1 MSTQPIDEKD
11 IWKIIK
17 NFFKKKGVVH
27 QQIESFND
35 YINRG
40 LQQVIDEEPDII
52 INPKKNQQFILH
64 FGNVTILSPSIVEE
78 DRQLRCIFPLEA
90 RNRDLNYDSAI
101 CCDVKESL
109 YEDGKMIEEVI
120 HNRIVIGRTP
130 IMVRSDICN
139 LSALS
144 KIDRINAGEC
154 ENDRGGYFIIRGH
167 ERVIVSQ
174 LRGNYNQAI
183 VLKQK
188 DCEKYSYIAEY
199 RSMSEQTG
207 HSVQIKAMISSD
219 DKTIVFSIPYIR
231 DIIPVGIIFKALGFN
246 NEKEISDYIG
256 LNCAEGMKYIRT
268 IIRDSF
274 FIENQEEALNYI
286 GQFSMHIIP
295 KEKRRI
301 YAWQVVESE
310 LFPHM
315 GISATVKEK
324 AIILGNIIKKL
335 IKTRLEL
342 RSPDDRDNYANKR
355 IESCGILCTELFKT
369 LFKRYIH
376 SIKIQLDKKKSRVD
390 IMSILSRLNTITAGL
405 KHSFSTGNW
414 GVQKNSYIRT
424 GVSQVMSR
432 MTYGATLSHL
442 RRIVIPIGKE
452 GKNAKIRQIH
462 SSQFGFVC
470 PAETPEGQT
479 AGIVLNFA
487 LLARVTRKIPT
498 YLVKEVLE
506 QNKDIILIKDYDLN
520 LVQTSSTVLLN
531 GILVGMTQ
539 DPESI
544 VEYVKKSRKH
554 RLLDSDVSVT
564 YDVVDDEVR
573 VFSDAGRA
581 SRPLFTVGENGLN
594 INKLHQF
601 NWDKLIKESLI
612 EFIDSSE
619 IENYVI
625 AMKPEHTKLSKNDY
639 CEIHPSMMLGVMG
652 NIIPFPDHSPSP
664 RNCYQCLDPNELV
677 VMANGFKKQ
686 IGNIKVG
693 EKIITVDPITYKH
706 SITKV
711 VNHYIKQTDKKI
723 IKLTTE
729 TGGNIVCTDDHLIL
743 TPNGWIE
750 AKNVSIVCITNNNK
764 VSFVK
769 VITILEQP
777 SGLICDITT
786 ESKNHSFITGDS
798 FIVHNCSMGKQAIG
812 MYSLAYK
819 LRTDTIVH
827 VLDYP
832 QRAIVSTKPAEFMGF
847 NKMPSGINAIV
858 AIMSYTGYNQE
869 DSVIL
874 NQSSIERGL
883 FSITSYRTV
892 SDAEKNGSMYTFETI
907 CIPPESS
914 SKIKIGDP
922 GYFKRKNA
930 NYGFLDE
937 KGIVKERTS
946 VKTGDVIIGKIL
958 TKSSKTGEQSKTDC
972 SVVVKHGEH
981 GIVDKVN
988 ITITPNGYKMV
999 KIVIRN
1005 QRIPEVGDKFA
1016 SRAAQKGTV
1025 GAVYKQED
1033 MPFNSEG
1040 ICPDII
1046 INPHAI
1052 PSRMT
1057 VNQLMEC
1064 VLGKACAI
1072 TGTYGDATPFSS
1084 SSTNNAAER
1093 ICELLST
1100 AGMKSEQAYER
1111 TGWERMYNGF
1121 TGELVKA
1128 KVFMGPTYYQRLKHM
1143 VSDKMHSRAHGHVTT
1158 LTRQPLEGRS
1168 RDGGLRFGEMER
1180 DCSREGTLI
1189 TLSSGISLKIENMT
1203 DCNYNVLGW
1212 SEKENGIVKARQT
1225 HFLAKGKRPCIELT
1239 LEDGRKVS
1247 YTDDHKLLTTDN
1259 EWVKVKDLDIK
1270 NTKLKIGI
1278 TCPSVD
1284 LQEEIKEC
1292 DGWVFKFG
1300 KITLTTDTIPNI
1312 LKTFAFMRILGYLV
1326 TDGHITNT
1334 EDVLSGSIFLGHKLD
1349 LESILTDI
1357 KLFVEIKQTNFTH
1370 TNGYIV
1376 RIPNT
1381 FLTSIIKI
1389 PGMLFGKKVVQAGF
1403 LPDFIKNTDCPRP
1416 IVREFLGGIFG
1427 GDGHTC
1433 YLGLHR
1439 GKRNL
1444 LTSISIS
1451 KTKNHKNLDDLK
1463 KTMEDIKKLLNK
1475 CGIDKITIQNPKEI
1489 SDSKNKKGELSSKH
1503 YEIVLHLDIN
1513 ELIPFSEKV
1522 GFRYCCHKSQ
1532 RLEAAVSYRRLREEV
1547 TRQHNWM
1554 VNRVDEITNFKKI
1567 KTENPKKIVSTKKA
1581 IIQATTE
1588 LQKTEALLHEYA
1600 IPSCHDITDHLIKG
1614 TAFGKFTSKHFPNAE
1629 QFLDKIGA
1637 LSWFIDENYGVSNSK
1652 ESIPTM
1658 NLRVLSKIPVG
1669 EHNVYDIQVEDI
1681 HSFLANGVVSH
1692 NCMIAHGASRFLKER
1707 LFDCSDPYQIIVCD
1721 QCGMM
1726 TARDECLACKQDN
1739 VSIVNFPYASKLLV
1753 QELQAMGIKV
1763 AIIPKK

>member
-11 IWKIIK
+11 LWKIIED
-17 NFFKKKGVVH
+17 FFKKKGVVH

-40 LQQVIDEEPDII
+40 IQQVIDEEPGII
-52 INPKKNQQFILH
+52 INPKKNQQFTLH

-78 DRQLRCIFPLEA
+78 DRTLRCIYPLEA

-101 CCDVKESL
+101 CCDVRETL
-109 YEDGKMIEEVI
+109 HEDGKLIEEVN

-130 IMVRSDICN
+130 VMVRADICN
-139 LSALS
+139 LNALS
-144 KIDRINAGEC
+144 QTDRINAGEC
-154 ENDRGGYFIIRGH
+154 ENDSGGYFIIRGH

-174 LRGNYNQAI
+174 LRGNYNQAV

-188 DCEKYSYIAEY
+188 PGEKYSYIAEY

-207 HSVQIKAMISSD
+207 HSVQIKSMISSD
-219 DKTIVFSIPYIR
+219 DKTIVFSIPYIK
-231 DIIPVGIIFKALGFN
+231 DLIPVGIIFKALGFI
-246 NEKEISDYIG
+246 NENDISGYIG
-256 LNCAEGMKYIRT
+256 LNSQEANRFIQT

-274 FIENQEEALNYI
+274 FIENQEDALNHI

-295 KEKRRI
+295 KEKRRV

-324 AIILGNIIKKL
+324 AIILGNIIRKL

-376 SIKIQLDKKKSRVD
+376 SIKLQLDKKKSRVD

-432 MTYGATLSHL
+432 MTYGATLSHM

-462 SSQFGFVC
+462 SSQFGFIC

-487 LLARVTRKIPT
+487 LLSRVTRKIPT

-506 QNKDIILIKDYDLN
+506 ENKNIIFIKDYDMN
-520 LVQTSSTVLLN
+520 LLKNSSTVLLN

-544 VEYVKKSRKH
+544 VEYVKQSR
-554 RLLDSDVSVT
+554 RCRRLDSDVSVT

-594 INKLHQF
+594 VNKSHKPNWNKLVKQ
-601 NWDKLIKESLI
+601 NLI
-612 EFIDSSE
+612 EYVDSSE

-625 AMKPEHTKLSKNDY
+625 AMKPEYIKAWKNDY
-639 CEIHPSMMLGVMG
+639 CEIHPCMLMGVMG

-664 RNCYQCLDPNELV
+664 RNCYQ
-677 VMANGFKKQ
+677 
-686 IGNIKVG
+686 
-693 EKIITVDPITYKH
+693 
-706 SITKV
+706 
-711 VNHYIKQTDKKI
+711 
-723 IKLTTE
+723 
-729 TGGNIVCTDDHLIL
+729 
-743 TPNGWIE
+743 
-750 AKNVSIVCITNNNK
+750 
-764 VSFVK
+764 
-769 VITILEQP
+769 
-777 SGLICDITT
+777 
-786 ESKNHSFITGDS
+786 
-798 FIVHNCSMGKQAIG
+798 CSMGKQAIG

-874 NQSSIERGL
+874 NQSAIDRGL
-883 FSITSYRTV
+883 FSVTSFRTV
-892 SDAEKNGSMYTFETI
+892 SDVEKNGSMYTFETI
-907 CIPPESS
+907 CIPPQSS
-914 SKIKIGDP
+914 SKIKIGES

-930 NYGFLDE
+930 NFKFLDE
-937 KGIVKERTS
+937 KGVVKERTS
-946 VKTGDVIIGKIL
+946 VKAGDVIIGKIL
-958 TKSSKTGEQSKTDC
+958 TKCSKTGEESKTDC
-972 SVVVKHGEH
+972 SVVVKHGED
-981 GIVDKVN
+981 GIVDRVN

-1025 GAVYKQED
+1025 GAVYRQED
-1033 MPFNSEG
+1033 MPFNSDG

-1064 VLGKACAI
+1064 VLGKACSI
-1072 TGTYGDATPFSS
+1072 KGTYGDATPFSS
-1084 SSTNNAAER
+1084 SSTDNAAER
-1093 ICELLST
+1093 ICELLASV
-1100 AGMKSEQAYER
+1100 GMESDKSYNR
-1111 TGWERMYNGF
+1111 TGWEQMYNGF

-1180 DCSREGTLI
+1180 DC
-1189 TLSSGISLKIENMT
+1189 
-1203 DCNYNVLGW
+1203 
-1212 SEKENGIVKARQT
+1212 
-1225 HFLAKGKRPCIELT
+1225 
-1239 LEDGRKVS
+1239 
-1247 YTDDHKLLTTDN
+1247 
-1259 EWVKVKDLDIK
+1259 
-1270 NTKLKIGI
+1270 
-1278 TCPSVD
+1278 
-1284 LQEEIKEC
+1284 
-1292 DGWVFKFG
+1292 
-1300 KITLTTDTIPNI
+1300 
-1312 LKTFAFMRILGYLV
+1312 
-1326 TDGHITNT
+1326 
-1334 EDVLSGSIFLGHKLD
+1334 
-1349 LESILTDI
+1349 
-1357 KLFVEIKQTNFTH
+1357 
-1370 TNGYIV
+1370 
-1376 RIPNT
+1376 
-1381 FLTSIIKI
+1381 
-1389 PGMLFGKKVVQAGF
+1389 
-1403 LPDFIKNTDCPRP
+1403 
-1416 IVREFLGGIFG
+1416 
-1427 GDGHTC
+1427 
-1433 YLGLHR
+1433 
-1439 GKRNL
+1439 
-1444 LTSISIS
+1444 
-1451 KTKNHKNLDDLK
+1451 
-1463 KTMEDIKKLLNK
+1463 
-1475 CGIDKITIQNPKEI
+1475 
-1489 SDSKNKKGELSSKH
+1489 
-1503 YEIVLHLDIN
+1503 
-1513 ELIPFSEKV
+1513 
-1522 GFRYCCHKSQ
+1522 
-1532 RLEAAVSYRRLREEV
+1532 
-1547 TRQHNWM
+1547 
-1554 VNRVDEITNFKKI
+1554 
-1567 KTENPKKIVSTKKA
+1567 
-1581 IIQATTE
+1581 
-1588 LQKTEALLHEYA
+1588 
-1600 IPSCHDITDHLIKG
+1600 
-1614 TAFGKFTSKHFPNAE
+1614 
-1629 QFLDKIGA
+1629 
-1637 LSWFIDENYGVSNSK
+1637 
-1652 ESIPTM
+1652 
-1658 NLRVLSKIPVG
+1658 
-1669 EHNVYDIQVEDI
+1669 
-1681 HSFLANGVVSH
+1681 
-1692 NCMIAHGASRFLKER
+1692 MIAHGASRFLKER
-1707 LFDCSDPYQIIVCD
+1707 LFDCSDPYQIMVCN

-1763 AIIPKK
+1763 AIIPKE

>member
-11 IWKIIK
+11 LWKIIED
-17 NFFKKKGVVH
+17 FFKKKGVVH

-40 LQQVIDEEPDII
+40 IQQVIDEEPGII
-52 INPKKNQQFILH
+52 INPKKNQQFTLH

-78 DRQLRCIFPLEA
+78 DRTLRCIYPLEA

-101 CCDVKESL
+101 CCDVRETL
-109 YEDGKMIEEVI
+109 HEDGKLIEEVN

-130 IMVRSDICN
+130 VMVRADICN
-139 LSALS
+139 LNALS
-144 KIDRINAGEC
+144 QTDRIKAGEC
-154 ENDRGGYFIIRGH
+154 ENDSGGYFIIRGH

-174 LRGNYNQAI
+174 LRGNYNQAV

-188 DCEKYSYIAEY
+188 PGEKYSYIAEY

-207 HSVQIKAMISSD
+207 HSVQIKSMISSD
-219 DKTIVFSIPYIR
+219 DKTIVFSIPYIK
-231 DIIPVGIIFKALGFN
+231 DLIPVGIIFKALGFI
-246 NEKEISDYIG
+246 NENDISGYIG
-256 LNCAEGMKYIRT
+256 LDIPEANKFIQT

-274 FIENQEEALNYI
+274 FIENQEDALNHI

-295 KEKRRI
+295 KEKRRV

-324 AIILGNIIKKL
+324 AIILGNIIRKL

-376 SIKIQLDKKKSRVD
+376 SIKLQLDKKKSRVD
-390 IMSILSRLNTITAGL
+390 IMSILSRLNTITSGL

-432 MTYGATLSHL
+432 MTYGATLSHM

-462 SSQFGFVC
+462 SSQFGFIC

-487 LLARVTRKIPT
+487 LLARVTKKIPT

-506 QNKDIILIKDYDLN
+506 ENKNIIFIKDYDMN
-520 LVQTSSTVLLN
+520 LLKNSSTVLLN

-544 VEYVKKSRKH
+544 VEYVKQSR
-554 RLLDSDVSVT
+554 RCRCLDSDVSVT

-594 INKLHQF
+594 VNKSHKPNWNKLVKQ
-601 NWDKLIKESLI
+601 NLI
-612 EFIDSSE
+612 EYVDSSE

-625 AMKPEHTKLSKNDY
+625 AMKPEYIKAWKNDY
-639 CEIHPSMMLGVMG
+639 CEIHPCMLMGVMG

-664 RNCYQCLDPNELV
+664 RNCYQ
-677 VMANGFKKQ
+677 
-686 IGNIKVG
+686 
-693 EKIITVDPITYKH
+693 
-706 SITKV
+706 
-711 VNHYIKQTDKKI
+711 
-723 IKLTTE
+723 
-729 TGGNIVCTDDHLIL
+729 
-743 TPNGWIE
+743 
-750 AKNVSIVCITNNNK
+750 
-764 VSFVK
+764 
-769 VITILEQP
+769 
-777 SGLICDITT
+777 
-786 ESKNHSFITGDS
+786 
-798 FIVHNCSMGKQAIG
+798 CSMGKQAIG

-832 QRAIVSTKPAEFMGF
+832 QRAIVSTKSAEFMGF

-874 NQSSIERGL
+874 NQSAIDRGL
-883 FSITSYRTV
+883 FSVTSFRTV
-892 SDAEKNGSMYTFETI
+892 SDVEKNGSMYTFETI
-907 CIPPESS
+907 CIPPQSS
-914 SKIKIGDP
+914 SKIKIGES

-930 NYGFLDE
+930 NFKFLDE

-946 VKTGDVIIGKIL
+946 VKAGDIIIGKIL
-958 TKSSKTGEQSKTDC
+958 TICSKTGEESKTDC
-972 SVVVKHGEH
+972 SVVVKHGED
-981 GIVDKVN
+981 GIVDRVN

-1025 GAVYKQED
+1025 GAVYRQED
-1033 MPFNSEG
+1033 MPFNSDG

-1064 VLGKACAI
+1064 VLGKACSI
-1072 TGTYGDATPFSS
+1072 KGTYGDATPFSS
-1084 SSTNNAAER
+1084 SSTDNAAER
-1093 ICELLST
+1093 ICELLASV
-1100 AGMKSEQAYER
+1100 GMESDKAYNR
-1111 TGWERMYNGF
+1111 TGWEQMYNGF

-1180 DCSREGTLI
+1180 DCTREGTLI

-1212 SEKENGIVKARQT
+1212 SEKEDGIVKARQT

-1292 DGWVFKFG
+1292 DGWFFKFG
-1300 KITLTTDTIPNI
+1300 KITLTTNTIPNI
-1312 LKTFAFMRILGYLV
+1312 LKTFAFMRILGYLI

-1334 EDVLSGSIFLGHKLD
+1334 EDVLRGSIFLGHKID
-1349 LESILTDI
+1349 LESILIDL
-1357 KLFVEIKQTNFTH
+1357 KLFVEIKQTNFTDK
-1370 TNGYIV
+1370 NMYYIN
-1376 RIPNT
+1376 IPNI
-1381 FLTSIIKI
+1381 FLSSVIKI
-1389 PGMLFGKKVVQAGF
+1389 QGLLFGRKVVQSGF
-1403 LPDFIKNTDCPRP
+1403 MPDFIKNTDCPRP
-1416 IVREFLGGIFG
+1416 IVREFLGGVFG

-1439 GKRNL
+1439 GKRDL

-1451 KTKNHKNLDDLK
+1451 KTKNYENLEDLK
-1463 KTMEDIKKLLNK
+1463 NTMEDIKKLLNK
-1475 CGIDKITIQNPKEI
+1475 CGIHKITIQNPKEI
-1489 SDSKNKKGELSSKH
+1489 SDSKNKKGELESKH
-1503 YEIVLHLDIN
+1503 YEIVLHLELS

-1532 RLEAAVSYRRLREEV
+1532 RLEAGVSYRRLREEV
-1547 TRQHNWM
+1547 IRQHNWL

-1567 KTENPKKIVSTKKA
+1567 KTENQKKIVPTKKA
-1581 IIQATTE
+1581 IVQATEE
-1588 LQKTEALLHEYA
+1588 LQKIEALLHEYA

-1614 TAFGKFTSKHFPNAE
+1614 TVFGKFTSKNFPTAE

-1637 LSWFIDENYGVSNSK
+1637 LSWFMNENKNEYDKSYGVSNLK
-1652 ESIPTM
+1652 EFIPTM
-1658 NLRVLSKIPVG
+1658 NLRVLSKISVG

-1707 LFDCSDPYQIIVCD
+1707 LFDCSDPYQIMVCN

-1763 AIIPKK
+1763 AIIPKE

>member
-11 IWKIIK
+11 LWKIIED
-17 NFFKKKGVVH
+17 FFKKKGVVH

-40 LQQVIDEEPDII
+40 IQQVIDEEPGII
-52 INPKKNQQFILH
+52 INPKKNQQFTLH

-78 DRQLRCIFPLEA
+78 DRTLRCIYPLEA

-101 CCDVKESL
+101 CCDVRETL
-109 YEDGKMIEEVI
+109 HEDGKLIEEVN

-130 IMVRSDICN
+130 VMVRADICN
-139 LSALS
+139 LNALS
-144 KIDRINAGEC
+144 QTDRIKAGEC
-154 ENDRGGYFIIRGH
+154 ENDSGGYFIIRGH

-174 LRGNYNQAI
+174 LRGNYNQAV

-188 DCEKYSYIAEY
+188 PGEKYSYIAEY

-207 HSVQIKAMISSD
+207 HSVQIKSMISSD
-219 DKTIVFSIPYIR
+219 DKTIVFSIPYIK
-231 DIIPVGIIFKALGFN
+231 DLIPVGIIFKALGFI
-246 NEKEISDYIG
+246 NENDISGYIG
-256 LNCAEGMKYIRT
+256 LNSQEANRFIQT

-274 FIENQEEALNYI
+274 FIENQEDALNHI

-295 KEKRRI
+295 KEKRRV

-324 AIILGNIIKKL
+324 AIILGNIIRKL

-376 SIKIQLDKKKSRVD
+376 SIKLQLDKKKSRVD

-432 MTYGATLSHL
+432 MTYGATLSHM

-462 SSQFGFVC
+462 SSQFGFIC

-487 LLARVTRKIPT
+487 LLSRVTRKIPT

-506 QNKDIILIKDYDLN
+506 ENKNIIFIKDYDMN
-520 LVQTSSTVLLN
+520 LLKNSSTVLLN

-544 VEYVKKSRKH
+544 VEYVKQSR
-554 RLLDSDVSVT
+554 RCRRLDSDVSVT

-594 INKLHQF
+594 VNKSHKPNWNKLVKQ
-601 NWDKLIKESLI
+601 NLI
-612 EFIDSSE
+612 EYVDSSE

-625 AMKPEHTKLSKNDY
+625 AMKPEYIKAWKNDY
-639 CEIHPSMMLGVMG
+639 CEIHPCMLMGVMG

-664 RNCYQCLDPNELV
+664 RNCYQ
-677 VMANGFKKQ
+677 
-686 IGNIKVG
+686 
-693 EKIITVDPITYKH
+693 
-706 SITKV
+706 
-711 VNHYIKQTDKKI
+711 
-723 IKLTTE
+723 
-729 TGGNIVCTDDHLIL
+729 
-743 TPNGWIE
+743 
-750 AKNVSIVCITNNNK
+750 
-764 VSFVK
+764 
-769 VITILEQP
+769 
-777 SGLICDITT
+777 
-786 ESKNHSFITGDS
+786 
-798 FIVHNCSMGKQAIG
+798 CSMGKQAIG

-874 NQSSIERGL
+874 NQSAIDRGL
-883 FSITSYRTV
+883 FSVTSFRTV
-892 SDAEKNGSMYTFETI
+892 SDVEKNGSMYTFETI
-907 CIPPESS
+907 CIPPQSS
-914 SKIKIGDP
+914 SKIKIGES

-930 NYGFLDE
+930 NFKFLDE
-937 KGIVKERTS
+937 KGVVKERTS
-946 VKTGDVIIGKIL
+946 VKAGDVIIGKIL
-958 TKSSKTGEQSKTDC
+958 TKCSKTGEESKTDC
-972 SVVVKHGEH
+972 SVVVKHGED
-981 GIVDKVN
+981 GIVDRVN

-1025 GAVYKQED
+1025 GAVYRQED
-1033 MPFNSEG
+1033 MPFNSDG

-1064 VLGKACAI
+1064 VLGKACSI
-1072 TGTYGDATPFSS
+1072 KGTYGDATPFSS
-1084 SSTNNAAER
+1084 SSTDNAAER
-1093 ICELLST
+1093 ICELLASV
-1100 AGMKSEQAYER
+1100 GMESDKSYNR
-1111 TGWERMYNGF
+1111 TGWEQMYNGF

-1180 DCSREGTLI
+1180 DC
-1189 TLSSGISLKIENMT
+1189 
-1203 DCNYNVLGW
+1203 
-1212 SEKENGIVKARQT
+1212 
-1225 HFLAKGKRPCIELT
+1225 
-1239 LEDGRKVS
+1239 
-1247 YTDDHKLLTTDN
+1247 
-1259 EWVKVKDLDIK
+1259 
-1270 NTKLKIGI
+1270 
-1278 TCPSVD
+1278 
-1284 LQEEIKEC
+1284 
-1292 DGWVFKFG
+1292 
-1300 KITLTTDTIPNI
+1300 
-1312 LKTFAFMRILGYLV
+1312 
-1326 TDGHITNT
+1326 
-1334 EDVLSGSIFLGHKLD
+1334 
-1349 LESILTDI
+1349 
-1357 KLFVEIKQTNFTH
+1357 
-1370 TNGYIV
+1370 
-1376 RIPNT
+1376 
-1381 FLTSIIKI
+1381 
-1389 PGMLFGKKVVQAGF
+1389 
-1403 LPDFIKNTDCPRP
+1403 
-1416 IVREFLGGIFG
+1416 
-1427 GDGHTC
+1427 
-1433 YLGLHR
+1433 
-1439 GKRNL
+1439 
-1444 LTSISIS
+1444 
-1451 KTKNHKNLDDLK
+1451 
-1463 KTMEDIKKLLNK
+1463 
-1475 CGIDKITIQNPKEI
+1475 
-1489 SDSKNKKGELSSKH
+1489 
-1503 YEIVLHLDIN
+1503 
-1513 ELIPFSEKV
+1513 
-1522 GFRYCCHKSQ
+1522 
-1532 RLEAAVSYRRLREEV
+1532 
-1547 TRQHNWM
+1547 
-1554 VNRVDEITNFKKI
+1554 
-1567 KTENPKKIVSTKKA
+1567 
-1581 IIQATTE
+1581 
-1588 LQKTEALLHEYA
+1588 
-1600 IPSCHDITDHLIKG
+1600 
-1614 TAFGKFTSKHFPNAE
+1614 
-1629 QFLDKIGA
+1629 
-1637 LSWFIDENYGVSNSK
+1637 
-1652 ESIPTM
+1652 
-1658 NLRVLSKIPVG
+1658 
-1669 EHNVYDIQVEDI
+1669 
-1681 HSFLANGVVSH
+1681 
-1692 NCMIAHGASRFLKER
+1692 MIAHGASRFLKER
-1707 LFDCSDPYQIIVCD
+1707 LFDCSDPYQIMVCN

-1763 AIIPKK
+1763 AIIPKE

>member
-1 MSTQPIDEKD
+1 
-11 IWKIIK
+11 
-17 NFFKKKGVVH
+17 
-27 QQIESFND
+27 
-35 YINRG
+35 
-40 LQQVIDEEPDII
+40 
-52 INPKKNQQFILH
+52 
-64 FGNVTILSPSIVEE
+64 
-78 DRQLRCIFPLEA
+78 
-90 RNRDLNYDSAI
+90 LNYDSAI
-101 CCDVKESL
+101 CCDVRETL
-109 YEDGKMIEEVI
+109 HEDGKLIEEVN

-130 IMVRSDICN
+130 VMVRADICN
-139 LSALS
+139 LNALS
-144 KIDRINAGEC
+144 QTDRIKAGEC
-154 ENDRGGYFIIRGH
+154 ENDSGGYFIIRGH

-174 LRGNYNQAI
+174 LRGNYNQAV

-188 DCEKYSYIAEY
+188 PGEKYSYIAEY

-207 HSVQIKAMISSD
+207 HSVQIKSMISSD
-219 DKTIVFSIPYIR
+219 DKTIVFSIPYIK
-231 DIIPVGIIFKALGFN
+231 DLIPVGIIFKALGFI
-246 NEKEISDYIG
+246 NENDISGYIG
-256 LNCAEGMKYIRT
+256 LNSPEANKFIQT

-274 FIENQEEALNYI
+274 FIETQEDALNHL

-295 KEKRRI
+295 KEKRRV

-324 AIILGNIIKKL
+324 AIILGNIIRKL

-376 SIKIQLDKKKSRVD
+376 SIKLQLDKKKSRVD

-432 MTYGATLSHL
+432 MTYGATLSHM

-462 SSQFGFVC
+462 SSQFGFIC

-487 LLARVTRKIPT
+487 LLSRVTRKIPT

-506 QNKDIILIKDYDLN
+506 ENKNIIFIKDYDMN
-520 LVQTSSTVLLN
+520 LLKNSSTVLLN

-544 VEYVKKSRKH
+544 VEYVKQSR
-554 RLLDSDVSVT
+554 RCRRLDSDVSVT

-594 INKLHQF
+594 VNKSHKPNWNKLVKQ
-601 NWDKLIKESLI
+601 NLI
-612 EFIDSSE
+612 EYVDSSE

-625 AMKPEHTKLSKNDY
+625 AMKPEYIKAWKNDY
-639 CEIHPSMMLGVMG
+639 CEIHPCMLMGVMG

-664 RNCYQCLDPNELV
+664 RNCYQ
-677 VMANGFKKQ
+677 
-686 IGNIKVG
+686 
-693 EKIITVDPITYKH
+693 
-706 SITKV
+706 
-711 VNHYIKQTDKKI
+711 
-723 IKLTTE
+723 
-729 TGGNIVCTDDHLIL
+729 
-743 TPNGWIE
+743 
-750 AKNVSIVCITNNNK
+750 
-764 VSFVK
+764 
-769 VITILEQP
+769 
-777 SGLICDITT
+777 
-786 ESKNHSFITGDS
+786 
-798 FIVHNCSMGKQAIG
+798 CSMGKQAIG

-874 NQSSIERGL
+874 NQSAIDRGL
-883 FSITSYRTV
+883 FSVTSFRTV
-892 SDAEKNGSMYTFETI
+892 SDVEKNGSMYTFETI
-907 CIPPESS
+907 CIPPQSS
-914 SKIKIGDP
+914 SKIKIGES

-930 NYGFLDE
+930 NFKFLDE
-937 KGIVKERTS
+937 KGVVKERTS
-946 VKTGDVIIGKIL
+946 VKAGDVIIGKIL
-958 TKSSKTGEQSKTDC
+958 TKCSKTGEESKTDC
-972 SVVVKHGEH
+972 SVVVKHGED
-981 GIVDKVN
+981 GIVDRVN

-1025 GAVYKQED
+1025 GAVYRQED
-1033 MPFNSEG
+1033 MPFNSDG

-1064 VLGKACAI
+1064 VLGKACSI
-1072 TGTYGDATPFSS
+1072 KGTYGDATPFSS
-1084 SSTNNAAER
+1084 SSTDNAAER
-1093 ICELLST
+1093 ICELLASV
-1100 AGMKSEQAYER
+1100 GMESDKAYNR
-1111 TGWERMYNGF
+1111 TGWEQMYNGF

-1180 DCSREGTLI
+1180 DCLKEGTLI

-1212 SEKENGIVKARQT
+1212 SEKEDGIVKARQT
-1225 HFLAKGKRPCIELT
+1225 YFLSKGKRPCIELT
-1239 LEDGRKVS
+1239 LEDGRKIS
-1247 YTDDHKLLTTDN
+1247 YTNDHKLLTTDN
-1259 EWVKVKDLDIK
+1259 EWIKVKDLDIQ

-1292 DGWVFKFG
+1292 GGWVFKFG

-1334 EDVLSGSIFLGHKLD
+1334 ETELRGCIYLGHKID
-1349 LESILTDI
+1349 LESILIDL

-1370 TNGYIV
+1370 TNMYYIS
-1376 RIPNT
+1376 IPNI
-1381 FLTSIIKI
+1381 FLSSVIKI
-1389 PGMLFGKKVVQAGF
+1389 SGLLFGRKVVQSGF

-1439 GKRNL
+1439 GKRDL

-1451 KTKNHKNLDDLK
+1451 KTKNYENLEDLK
-1463 KTMEDIKKLLNK
+1463 NTMEDIKKLLNK
-1475 CGIDKITIQNPKEI
+1475 CGIHKITIQNPKEI
-1489 SDSKNKKGELSSKH
+1489 SDSKNKKGELKSKH
-1503 YEIVLHLDIN
+1503 YEIVLHLELS

-1532 RLEAAVSYRRLREEV
+1532 RLEAGVSYRRLREEV
-1547 TRQHNWM
+1547 IRQHNWL

-1567 KTENPKKIVSTKKA
+1567 KTENQKKIVPTKKA
-1581 IIQATTE
+1581 IVQATEE
-1588 LQKTEALLHEYA
+1588 LQKIEALLHEYA

-1614 TAFGKFTSKHFPNAE
+1614 TVFGKFTSKNFPTAE

-1637 LSWFIDENYGVSNSK
+1637 LSWFTDKSYGVSNLK

-1658 NLRVLSKIPVG
+1658 NLRVLSKISVG

-1692 NCMIAHGASRFLKER
+1692 NCMIAHGTSRFLKER
-1707 LFDCSDPYQIIVCD
+1707 LFDCSDPYQIMVCN

-1763 AIIPKK
+1763 AIIPKE

>member
-11 IWKIIK
+11 LWKIIED
-17 NFFKKKGVVH
+17 FFKKKGVVH

-40 LQQVIDEEPDII
+40 IQQVIDEEPGII
-52 INPKKNQQFILH
+52 INPKKNQQFTLH

-78 DRQLRCIFPLEA
+78 DRTLRCIYPLEA

-101 CCDVKESL
+101 CCDVRETL
-109 YEDGKMIEEVI
+109 HEDGKLIEEVN

-130 IMVRSDICN
+130 VMVRADICN
-139 LSALS
+139 LNALS
-144 KIDRINAGEC
+144 QTDRIKAGEC
-154 ENDRGGYFIIRGH
+154 ENDSGGYFIIRGH

-174 LRGNYNQAI
+174 LRGNYNQAV

-188 DCEKYSYIAEY
+188 PGEKYSYIAEY

-207 HSVQIKAMISSD
+207 HSVQIKSMISSD
-219 DKTIVFSIPYIR
+219 DKTIVFSIPYIK
-231 DIIPVGIIFKALGFN
+231 DLIPVGIIFKALGFI
-246 NEKEISDYIG
+246 NENDISGYIG
-256 LNCAEGMKYIRT
+256 LNSPEANKFIQT

-274 FIENQEEALNYI
+274 FIETQEDALNHL

-295 KEKRRI
+295 KEKRRV

-324 AIILGNIIKKL
+324 AIILGNIIRKL

-376 SIKIQLDKKKSRVD
+376 SIKLQLDKKKSRVD

-432 MTYGATLSHL
+432 MTYGATLSHM

-462 SSQFGFVC
+462 SSQFGFIC

-487 LLARVTRKIPT
+487 LLSRVTRKIPT

-506 QNKDIILIKDYDLN
+506 ENKNIIFIKDYDMN
-520 LVQTSSTVLLN
+520 LLKNSSTVLLN

-544 VEYVKKSRKH
+544 VEYVKQSR
-554 RLLDSDVSVT
+554 RCRRLDSDVSVT

-594 INKLHQF
+594 VNKSHKPNWNKLVKQ
-601 NWDKLIKESLI
+601 NLI
-612 EFIDSSE
+612 EYVDSSE

-625 AMKPEHTKLSKNDY
+625 AMKPEYIKAWKNDY
-639 CEIHPSMMLGVMG
+639 CEIHPCMLMGVMG

-664 RNCYQCLDPNELV
+664 RNCYQ
-677 VMANGFKKQ
+677 
-686 IGNIKVG
+686 
-693 EKIITVDPITYKH
+693 
-706 SITKV
+706 
-711 VNHYIKQTDKKI
+711 
-723 IKLTTE
+723 
-729 TGGNIVCTDDHLIL
+729 
-743 TPNGWIE
+743 
-750 AKNVSIVCITNNNK
+750 
-764 VSFVK
+764 
-769 VITILEQP
+769 
-777 SGLICDITT
+777 
-786 ESKNHSFITGDS
+786 
-798 FIVHNCSMGKQAIG
+798 CSMGKQAIG

-874 NQSSIERGL
+874 NQSAIDRGL
-883 FSITSYRTV
+883 FSVTSFRTV
-892 SDAEKNGSMYTFETI
+892 SDVEKNGSMYTFETI
-907 CIPPESS
+907 CIPPQSS
-914 SKIKIGDP
+914 SKIKIGES

-930 NYGFLDE
+930 NFKFLDE
-937 KGIVKERTS
+937 KGVVKERTS
-946 VKTGDVIIGKIL
+946 VKAGDVIIGKIL
-958 TKSSKTGEQSKTDC
+958 TKCSKTGEESKTDC
-972 SVVVKHGEH
+972 SVVVKHGED
-981 GIVDKVN
+981 GIVDRVN

-1025 GAVYKQED
+1025 GAVYRQED
-1033 MPFNSEG
+1033 MPFNSDG

-1064 VLGKACAI
+1064 VLGKACSI
-1072 TGTYGDATPFSS
+1072 KGTYGDATPFSS
-1084 SSTNNAAER
+1084 SSTDNAAER
-1093 ICELLST
+1093 ICELLASV
-1100 AGMKSEQAYER
+1100 GMESDKAYNR
-1111 TGWERMYNGF
+1111 TGWEQMYNGF

-1180 DCSREGTLI
+1180 DCLKEGTLI

-1212 SEKENGIVKARQT
+1212 SEKEDGIVKARQT
-1225 HFLAKGKRPCIELT
+1225 YFLSKGKRPCIELT
-1239 LEDGRKVS
+1239 LEDGRKIS
-1247 YTDDHKLLTTDN
+1247 YTNDHKLLTTDN
-1259 EWVKVKDLDIK
+1259 EWIKVKDLDIQ

-1292 DGWVFKFG
+1292 GGWVFKFG

-1334 EDVLSGSIFLGHKLD
+1334 ETELRGCIYLGHKID
-1349 LESILTDI
+1349 LESILIDL

-1370 TNGYIV
+1370 TNMYYIS
-1376 RIPNT
+1376 IPNI
-1381 FLTSIIKI
+1381 FLSSVIKI
-1389 PGMLFGKKVVQAGF
+1389 SGLLFGRKVVQSGF

-1439 GKRNL
+1439 GKRDL

-1451 KTKNHKNLDDLK
+1451 KTKNYENLEDLK
-1463 KTMEDIKKLLNK
+1463 NTMEDIKKLLNK
-1475 CGIDKITIQNPKEI
+1475 CGIHKITIQNPKEI
-1489 SDSKNKKGELSSKH
+1489 SDSKNKKGELKSKH
-1503 YEIVLHLDIN
+1503 YEIVLHLELS

-1532 RLEAAVSYRRLREEV
+1532 RLEAGVSYRRLREEV
-1547 TRQHNWM
+1547 IRQHNWL

-1567 KTENPKKIVSTKKA
+1567 KTENQKKIVPTKKA
-1581 IIQATTE
+1581 IVQATEE
-1588 LQKTEALLHEYA
+1588 LQKIEALLHEYA

-1614 TAFGKFTSKHFPNAE
+1614 TVFGKFTSKNFPTAE

-1637 LSWFIDENYGVSNSK
+1637 LSWFTDKSYGVSNLK

-1658 NLRVLSKIPVG
+1658 NLRVLSKISVG

-1692 NCMIAHGASRFLKER
+1692 NCMIAHGTSRFLKER
-1707 LFDCSDPYQIIVCD
+1707 LFDCSDPYQIMVCN

-1763 AIIPKK
+1763 AIIPKE

>member
-11 IWKIIK
+11 LWKIIED
-17 NFFKKKGVVH
+17 FFKKKGVVH

-40 LQQVIDEEPDII
+40 IQQVIDEEPGII
-52 INPKKNQQFILH
+52 INPKKNQQFTLH

-78 DRQLRCIFPLEA
+78 DRTLRCIYPLEA

-101 CCDVKESL
+101 CCDVRETL
-109 YEDGKMIEEVI
+109 HEDGKLIEEVN

-130 IMVRSDICN
+130 VMVRADICN
-139 LSALS
+139 LNALS
-144 KIDRINAGEC
+144 QTDRIKAGEC
-154 ENDRGGYFIIRGH
+154 ENDSGGYFIIRGH

-174 LRGNYNQAI
+174 LRGNYNQAV

-188 DCEKYSYIAEY
+188 PGEKYSYIAEY

-207 HSVQIKAMISSD
+207 HSVQIKSMISSD
-219 DKTIVFSIPYIR
+219 DKTIVFSIPYIK
-231 DIIPVGIIFKALGFN
+231 DLIPVGIIFKALGFI
-246 NEKEISDYIG
+246 NENDIYGYIG
-256 LNCAEGMKYIRT
+256 LNSPEANKFIQT

-274 FIENQEEALNYI
+274 FIENQEDALNHI

-295 KEKRRI
+295 KEKRRV

-324 AIILGNIIKKL
+324 AIILGNIIRKL

-376 SIKIQLDKKKSRVD
+376 SIKLQLDKKKSRVD
-390 IMSILSRLNTITAGL
+390 IMSILSRLNTITSGL

-432 MTYGATLSHL
+432 MTYGATLSHM

-462 SSQFGFVC
+462 SSQFGFIC

-487 LLARVTRKIPT
+487 LLARVTKKIPT

-506 QNKDIILIKDYDLN
+506 ENKNIIFIKDYDMN
-520 LVQTSSTVLLN
+520 LLKNSSTVLLN

-544 VEYVKKSRKH
+544 VEYVKQSR
-554 RLLDSDVSVT
+554 RCRCLDSDVSVT

-594 INKLHQF
+594 VNKSHKPNWNKLVKQ
-601 NWDKLIKESLI
+601 NLI
-612 EFIDSSE
+612 EYVDSSE

-625 AMKPEHTKLSKNDY
+625 AMKPEYIKAWKNDY
-639 CEIHPSMMLGVMG
+639 CEIHPCMLMGVMG

-664 RNCYQCLDPNELV
+664 RNCYQCLDPKELV
-677 VMANGFKKQ
+677 VMADGSKKQ
-686 IGNIKVG
+686 IGNIKL
-693 EKIITVDPITYKH
+693 EDEIITVDPITYKQ

-711 VNHYIKQTDKKI
+711 VNHYIKKTDKKI
-723 IKLTTE
+723 IKLITE
-729 TGGNIVCTDDHLIL
+729 TGRNIVCTDDHLIL
-743 TPNGWIE
+743 TPNGWVE
-750 AKNVSIVCITNNNK
+750 AKDTFIVCIINDNK
-764 VSFVK
+764 VCYVK
-769 VITILEQP
+769 VHEKIIQNTNT
-777 SGLICDITT
+777 ICDITT
-786 ESKNHSFITGDS
+786 ESENHSFITGDS

-832 QRAIVSTKPAEFMGF
+832 QRAIVSTKSAEFMGF

-874 NQSSIERGL
+874 NQSAIDRGL
-883 FSITSYRTV
+883 FSVTSFRTV
-892 SDAEKNGSMYTFETI
+892 SDVEKNGSMYTFETI
-907 CIPPESS
+907 CIPPQSS
-914 SKIKIGDP
+914 SKIKIGES

-930 NYGFLDE
+930 NFKFLDE

-946 VKTGDVIIGKIL
+946 VKAGDIIIGKIL
-958 TKSSKTGEQSKTDC
+958 TICSKTGEESKTDC
-972 SVVVKHGEH
+972 SVVVKHGED
-981 GIVDKVN
+981 GIVDRVN

-1025 GAVYKQED
+1025 GAVYRQED
-1033 MPFNSEG
+1033 MPFNSDG

-1064 VLGKACAI
+1064 VLGKACSI
-1072 TGTYGDATPFSS
+1072 KGMYGDATPFSS

-1093 ICELLST
+1093 ICELLASV
-1100 AGMKSEQAYER
+1100 GMESNKSYNR
-1111 TGWERMYNGF
+1111 TGWEQMYNGF
-1121 TGELVKA
+1121 TGELEKS

-1180 DCSREGTLI
+1180 DCTREGTLI

-1212 SEKENGIVKARQT
+1212 SEKEDGIVKARQT

-1284 LQEEIKEC
+1284 LQEELKEC
-1292 DGWVFKFG
+1292 DGWFFKFG
-1300 KITLTTDTIPNI
+1300 KITLTTNTIPNI
-1312 LKTFAFMRILGYLV
+1312 LKTFAFMRILGYLI

-1334 EDVLSGSIFLGHKLD
+1334 EDVLRGSIFLGHKID
-1349 LESILTDI
+1349 LESILIDL
-1357 KLFVEIKQTNFTH
+1357 KLFVEIKQTNFTDK
-1370 TNGYIV
+1370 NMYYIN
-1376 RIPNT
+1376 IPNI
-1381 FLTSIIKI
+1381 FLSSVIKI
-1389 PGMLFGKKVVQAGF
+1389 PGMLFGRKVVQSGF
-1403 LPDFIKNTDCPRP
+1403 MPDFIKNTDCPRP
-1416 IVREFLGGIFG
+1416 IVREFLGGVFG

-1439 GKRNL
+1439 GKRDL

-1451 KTKNHKNLDDLK
+1451 KTKNYENLEDLK
-1463 KTMEDIKKLLNK
+1463 NTMEDIKKLLNK
-1475 CGIDKITIQNPKEI
+1475 CGIHKITIQNPKEI
-1489 SDSKNKKGELSSKH
+1489 SDSKNKKGELESNH
-1503 YEIVLHLDIN
+1503 YEIVLHLELS

-1532 RLEAAVSYRRLREEV
+1532 RLEAGVSYRRLREEV
-1547 TRQHNWM
+1547 IRQHNWL

-1567 KTENPKKIVSTKKA
+1567 KTENQKKIVHTKKA
-1581 IIQATTE
+1581 IVQATEE
-1588 LQKTEALLHEYA
+1588 LQKIEALLHEYA

-1614 TAFGKFTSKHFPNAE
+1614 TVFGKFTSKNFPTAE

-1637 LSWFIDENYGVSNSK
+1637 LSWFTDKSYGVSNLK

-1658 NLRVLSKIPVG
+1658 NLRVLSKISVG

-1707 LFDCSDPYQIIVCD
+1707 LFDCSDPYQIMVCN

-1763 AIIPKK
+1763 AIIPKE

>member
-1 MSTQPIDEKD
+1 M
-11 IWKIIK
+11 
-17 NFFKKKGVVH
+17 
-27 QQIESFND
+27 
-35 YINRG
+35 
-40 LQQVIDEEPDII
+40 
-52 INPKKNQQFILH
+52 
-64 FGNVTILSPSIVEE
+64 
-78 DRQLRCIFPLEA
+78 
-90 RNRDLNYDSAI
+90 NYDSAI
-101 CCDVKESL
+101 CCDVRETL
-109 YEDGKMIEEVI
+109 HEDGKLIEEVN

-130 IMVRSDICN
+130 VMVRADICN
-139 LSALS
+139 LNALS
-144 KIDRINAGEC
+144 QTDRIKAGEC
-154 ENDRGGYFIIRGH
+154 ENDSGGYFIIRGH

-174 LRGNYNQAI
+174 LRGNYNQAV

-188 DCEKYSYIAEY
+188 PGEKYSYIAEY

-207 HSVQIKAMISSD
+207 HSVQIKSMISSD
-219 DKTIVFSIPYIR
+219 DKTIVFSIPYIK
-231 DIIPVGIIFKALGFN
+231 DLIPVGIIFKALGFI
-246 NEKEISDYIG
+246 NENDISGYIG
-256 LNCAEGMKYIRT
+256 LNSPEANKFIQT

-274 FIENQEEALNYI
+274 FIETQEDALNHL

-295 KEKRRI
+295 KEKRRV

-324 AIILGNIIKKL
+324 AIILGNIIRKL

-376 SIKIQLDKKKSRVD
+376 SIKLQLDKKKSRVD

-432 MTYGATLSHL
+432 MTYGATLSHM

-462 SSQFGFVC
+462 SSQFGFIC

-487 LLARVTRKIPT
+487 LLSRVTRKIPT

-506 QNKDIILIKDYDLN
+506 ENKNIIFIKDYDMN
-520 LVQTSSTVLLN
+520 LLKNSSTVLLN

-544 VEYVKKSRKH
+544 VEYVKQSR
-554 RLLDSDVSVT
+554 RCRRLDSDVSVT

-594 INKLHQF
+594 VNKSHKPNWNKLVKQ
-601 NWDKLIKESLI
+601 NLI
-612 EFIDSSE
+612 EYVDSSE

-625 AMKPEHTKLSKNDY
+625 AMKPEYIKAWKNDY
-639 CEIHPSMMLGVMG
+639 CEIHPCMLMGVMG

-664 RNCYQCLDPNELV
+664 RNCYQ
-677 VMANGFKKQ
+677 
-686 IGNIKVG
+686 
-693 EKIITVDPITYKH
+693 
-706 SITKV
+706 
-711 VNHYIKQTDKKI
+711 
-723 IKLTTE
+723 
-729 TGGNIVCTDDHLIL
+729 
-743 TPNGWIE
+743 
-750 AKNVSIVCITNNNK
+750 
-764 VSFVK
+764 
-769 VITILEQP
+769 
-777 SGLICDITT
+777 
-786 ESKNHSFITGDS
+786 
-798 FIVHNCSMGKQAIG
+798 CSMGKQAIG

-874 NQSSIERGL
+874 NQSAIDRGL
-883 FSITSYRTV
+883 FSVTSFRTV
-892 SDAEKNGSMYTFETI
+892 SDVEKNGSMYTFETI
-907 CIPPESS
+907 CIPPQSS
-914 SKIKIGDP
+914 SKIKIGES

-930 NYGFLDE
+930 NFKFLDE
-937 KGIVKERTS
+937 KGVVKERTS
-946 VKTGDVIIGKIL
+946 VKAGDVIIGKIL
-958 TKSSKTGEQSKTDC
+958 TKCSKTGEESKTDC
-972 SVVVKHGEH
+972 SVVVKHGED
-981 GIVDKVN
+981 GIVDRVN

-1025 GAVYKQED
+1025 GAVYRQED
-1033 MPFNSEG
+1033 MPFNSDG

-1064 VLGKACAI
+1064 VLGKACSI
-1072 TGTYGDATPFSS
+1072 KGTYGDATPFSS
-1084 SSTNNAAER
+1084 SSTDNAAER
-1093 ICELLST
+1093 ICELLASV
-1100 AGMKSEQAYER
+1100 GMESDKAYNR
-1111 TGWERMYNGF
+1111 TGWEQMYNGF

-1180 DCSREGTLI
+1180 DCLKEGTLI

-1212 SEKENGIVKARQT
+1212 SEKEDGIVKARQT
-1225 HFLAKGKRPCIELT
+1225 YFLSKGKRPCIELT
-1239 LEDGRKVS
+1239 LEDGRKIS
-1247 YTDDHKLLTTDN
+1247 YTNDHKLLTTDN
-1259 EWVKVKDLDIK
+1259 EWIKVKDLDIQ

-1292 DGWVFKFG
+1292 GGWVFKFG

-1334 EDVLSGSIFLGHKLD
+1334 ETELRGCIYLGHKID
-1349 LESILTDI
+1349 LESILIDL

-1370 TNGYIV
+1370 TNMYYIS
-1376 RIPNT
+1376 IPNI
-1381 FLTSIIKI
+1381 FLSSVIKI
-1389 PGMLFGKKVVQAGF
+1389 SGLLFGRKVVQSGF

-1439 GKRNL
+1439 GKRDL

-1451 KTKNHKNLDDLK
+1451 KTKNYENLEDLK
-1463 KTMEDIKKLLNK
+1463 NTMEDIKKLLNK
-1475 CGIDKITIQNPKEI
+1475 CGIHKITIQNPKEI
-1489 SDSKNKKGELSSKH
+1489 SDSKNKKGELKSKH
-1503 YEIVLHLDIN
+1503 YEIVLHLELS

-1532 RLEAAVSYRRLREEV
+1532 RLEAGVSYRRLREEV
-1547 TRQHNWM
+1547 IRQHNWL

-1567 KTENPKKIVSTKKA
+1567 KTENQKKIVPTKKA
-1581 IIQATTE
+1581 IVQATEE
-1588 LQKTEALLHEYA
+1588 LQKIEALLHEYA

-1614 TAFGKFTSKHFPNAE
+1614 TVFGKFTSKNFPTAE

-1637 LSWFIDENYGVSNSK
+1637 LSWFTDKSYGVSNLK

-1658 NLRVLSKIPVG
+1658 NLRVLSKISVG

-1692 NCMIAHGASRFLKER
+1692 NCMIAHGTSRFLKER
-1707 LFDCSDPYQIIVCD
+1707 LFDCSDPYQIMVCN

-1763 AIIPKK
+1763 AIIPKE